1 MIKKITQNSIKT
13 IVCSCIMVFT
23 FLFSLTINSQ
33 DLALQGVGD
42 INVGGAGFGG
52 NDGKFIHL
60 VATADIADNAI
71 TTAKIPDGA
80 ITAAKINSGVTLGG
94 AYFQGENGA
103 VGAAAGKGDI
113 FRVHEKELNTNVTIA
128 ATDNALASGPLTVAS
143 GVTLTIA
150 NGGRLAIV

>member
-1 MIKKITQNSIKT
+1 MSNARNLANLLNSDTTITS
-13 IVCSCIMVFT
+13 
-23 FLFSLTINSQ
+23 
-33 DLALQGVGD
+33 AD
-42 INVGGAGFGG
+42 IL
-52 NDGKFIHL
+52 DGT
-60 VATADIADNAI
+60 VATQDIADNAI

-103 VGAAAGKGDI
+103 VGATAGKGDI

-143 GVTLTIA
+143 GITLTIS

>member
-1 MIKKITQNSIKT
+1 MSNARNLANLLNSDT
-13 IVCSCIMVFT
+13 TVTS
-23 FLFSLTINSQ
+23 
-33 DLALQGVGD
+33 AD
-42 INVGGAGFGG
+42 IL
-52 NDGKFIHL
+52 DGT
-60 VATADIADNAI
+60 VATQDIADNAI

-103 VGAAAGKGDI
+103 VGATAGKGDI

-143 GVTLTIA
+143 GITLTIA

>member
-1 MIKKITQNSIKT
+1 MSNARNLANLLNSDT
-13 IVCSCIMVFT
+13 T
-23 FLFSLTINSQ
+23 LTS
-33 DLALQGVGD
+33 
-42 INVGGAGFGG
+42 
-52 NDGKFIHL
+52 
-60 VATADIADNAI
+60 ADIADGTVATVDI
-71 TTAKIPDGA
+71 ADDAVTTAKIPDGA

-103 VGAAAGKGDI
+103 VGATAGKGDI

-143 GVTLTIA
+143 GITLTIA

>member
-1 MIKKITQNSIKT
+1 MSNARNLANLLNSDT
-13 IVCSCIMVFT
+13 TVTS
-23 FLFSLTINSQ
+23 
-33 DLALQGVGD
+33 AD
-42 INVGGAGFGG
+42 IL
-52 NDGKFIHL
+52 DGT
-60 VATADIADNAI
+60 VATQDIADGAI

-80 ITAAKINSGVTLGG
+80 ITSAKINSGVTLGG

>member
-1 MIKKITQNSIKT
+1 MSNARNLANLLNSDTGITS
-13 IVCSCIMVFT
+13 
-23 FLFSLTINSQ
+23 
-33 DLALQGVGD
+33 AD
-42 INVGGAGFGG
+42 IL
-52 NDGKFIHL
+52 DGT
-60 VATADIADNAI
+60 VATQDIADDAI

-94 AYFQGENGA
+94 AYFQGENGT
-103 VGAAAGKGDI
+103 VGATAGKGDI

-143 GVTLTIA
+143 GITLTIS

>member
-1 MIKKITQNSIKT
+1 MSNARNLANLLNSDT
-13 IVCSCIMVFT
+13 TVTS
-23 FLFSLTINSQ
+23 
-33 DLALQGVGD
+33 AD
-42 INVGGAGFGG
+42 IL
-52 NDGKFIHL
+52 DGT
-60 VATADIADNAI
+60 VATVDIADDAV

-103 VGAAAGKGDI
+103 VGATAGKGDI

-143 GVTLTIA
+143 GITLTIS

>member
-1 MIKKITQNSIKT
+1 MSNARNLANLLNSDT
-13 IVCSCIMVFT
+13 TVTS
-23 FLFSLTINSQ
+23 
-33 DLALQGVGD
+33 AD
-42 INVGGAGFGG
+42 IL
-52 NDGKFIHL
+52 DGT
-60 VATADIADNAI
+60 VATADIADNAV
-71 TTAKIPDGA
+71 TAAKIPDGA

-103 VGAAAGKGDI
+103 VGATAGKGDI

-143 GVTLTIA
+143 GITLTIT

>member
-1 MIKKITQNSIKT
+1 MSNARNLANLLNSDTTITS
-13 IVCSCIMVFT
+13 
-23 FLFSLTINSQ
+23 
-33 DLALQGVGD
+33 AD
-42 INVGGAGFGG
+42 IL
-52 NDGKFIHL
+52 DGT
-60 VATADIADNAI
+60 VATQDIADNAI

-103 VGAAAGKGDI
+103 VGATAGKGDI

-143 GVTLTIA
+143 GITLTIT

>member
-1 MIKKITQNSIKT
+1 MSNARNLANLLNSDT
-13 IVCSCIMVFT
+13 TVTS
-23 FLFSLTINSQ
+23 
-33 DLALQGVGD
+33 AD
-42 INVGGAGFGG
+42 IL
-52 NDGKFIHL
+52 DGT

-143 GVTLTIA
+143 GITLTIT

>member
-1 MIKKITQNSIKT
+1 MSNARNLANLLNSDT
-13 IVCSCIMVFT
+13 TVTS
-23 FLFSLTINSQ
+23 
-33 DLALQGVGD
+33 AD
-42 INVGGAGFGG
+42 IL
-52 NDGKFIHL
+52 DGT
-60 VATADIADNAI
+60 VATQDIADNAI

-94 AYFQGENGA
+94 AYFQGENGI
-103 VGAAAGKGDI
+103 VGATAGKGDI

-143 GVTLTIA
+143 GITLTIA

>member
-1 MIKKITQNSIKT
+1 MSNARNLANLLNSDT
-13 IVCSCIMVFT
+13 TVTS
-23 FLFSLTINSQ
+23 
-33 DLALQGVGD
+33 AD
-42 INVGGAGFGG
+42 IL
-52 NDGKFIHL
+52 DGT
-60 VATADIADNAI
+60 VATADIADNAV
-71 TTAKIPDGA
+71 TAAKIPDGA

-103 VGAAAGKGDI
+103 VGATAGKGDI

-143 GVTLTIA
+143 GITLTIA

>member
-1 MIKKITQNSIKT
+1 MSNARNLANLLNSDT
-13 IVCSCIMVFT
+13 TVTS
-23 FLFSLTINSQ
+23 
-33 DLALQGVGD
+33 AD
-42 INVGGAGFGG
+42 IL
-52 NDGKFIHL
+52 DGT
-60 VATADIADNAI
+60 VATQDIADNAI
-71 TTAKIPDGA
+71 TAAKIPDGA

-103 VGAAAGKGDI
+103 VGATAGKGDI

-143 GVTLTIA
+143 GITLTIT